1 MVLIQEELVRP
12 AERLLGILC
21 FAPDQILKSCKNLP
35 VSSCVILLHVCCY
48 KYEGIPD
55 AALVKFIFPE
65 VSLDS

>member
-12 AERLLGILC
+12 AELLLGILC

-35 VSSCVILLHVCCY
+35 VLFCY
-48 KYEGIPD
+48 RYVVTNMKGKLTD

-65 VSLDS
+65 VCLDS